1 VSVGRLVTFSISSA
15 FALVA
20 SFGPVAFVFVAFA
33 LVAMVFALVAI
44 VFALVAIVVGLVVV
58 GLVAVVIALLCRHF
72 WFLWAVNL
80 LLFWR

>member
-1 VSVGRLVTFSISSA
+1 MAVLLLVSVGRLVTFSISSA

-20 SFGPVAFVFVAFA
+20 SFVFVFA